1 MQLIEMKTAAEAPKK
16 GQTLY
21 SYLIQFK
28 AKKKFYLTISMKR
41 NNNRDVNQS
50 NIFSE
55 LIMCLSKKSKIALIL
70 IMITASACFAQK
82 WKGIVK
88 GIESRTG
95 GNNNSQAIEKNEP
108 KETNNAKKNTAK
120 LSNNPQVQKKAAYL
134 TKAEVALNSKDY
146 NTAAENYNKAA
157 KTKLPS
163 NVDKSDA
170 DILNTWTKEIYAR
183 LQYQNV
189 KSLKNR

>member
-28 AKKKFYLTISMKR
+28 AKKNFYLTISMKR
-41 NNNRDVNQS
+41 NTNRDIKQS

-55 LIMCLSKKSKIALIL
+55 IIMCLSKKSKIALIL

-183 LQYQNV
+183 LQYQNI